1 MFVLFIKGAYR
12 CYSQV
17 LCSEKDQVMKA
28 CIIREFNQINKNLN
42 ISSDLNSPCHRIFE
56 QELDCNENIRTNDY
70 ILALERLTEI
80 IEDFSERKCE
90 NLYLN
95 VLIRVELT
103 RLLLLL
109 ILELPVNHQSPSHV
123 KLMERFSWN
132 TENFNS
138 ESFLKNSSLLKCCEN
153 DLILLFE
160 VLVNLCKTR
169 QYRSMKD
176 ICDMISVHHLITTE
190 QNMLLTNLVKLT
202 VLNF

>member
-1 MFVLFIKGAYR
+1 MFIKGAYR

-17 LCSEKDQVMKA
+17 LCGEKDPVMKA
-28 CIIREFNQINKNLN
+28 CIIREFNQINKNLT
-42 ISSDLNSPCHRIFE
+42 ITSDFSSYTHRIY
-56 QELDCNENIRTNDY
+56 ELELASNENIRSNDY

-90 NLYLN
+90 NLYLS
-95 VLIRVELT
+95 VLVRVEFT

-109 ILELPVNHQSPSHV
+109 ILELPANHQSPSHV
-123 KLMERFSWN
+123 KVMERFSWN

-138 ESFLKNSSLLKCCEN
+138 ESILKNSSLLKCCEN

-169 QYRSMKD
+169 QYESMKD
-176 ICDMISVHHLITTE
+176 ICDMISTHHLITRE
-190 QNMLLTNLVKLT
+190 QNMLLTNLTKLY
-202 VLNF
+202 